1 MVDIVSKL
9 NDSLHKVRGS
19 KVMNMDN
26 VTVTDSYQAV
36 KTSTRGALAK
46 KPYNEQYRTIPKM
59 TTKTPTWNEIGGLLA
74 KLNADTLI
82 PDNKDRNLVDI
93 GILKRMPFEQ
103 SRLIKDIKLFGIHN
117 LIPTRNV
124 DAFRCM
130 CVNGSLP
137 DIRVSVLKRGD
148 NSESIRIYTNKG
160 FIEIIK
166 LNAQ

>member
-9 NDSLHKVRGS
+9 KESQKSG

-26 VTVTDSYQAV
+26 VKVSSSYQA
-36 KTSTRGALAK
+36 KDLLTSSVRTKASYK
-46 KPYNEQYRTIPKM
+46 EQYKNIPKM
-59 TTKTPTWNEIGGLLA
+59 TTQTPTWSQVGGLLA
-74 KLNADTLI
+74 RLNADTTI
-82 PDNKDRNLVDI
+82 PDNKSRNLVEV

-130 CVNGSLP
+130 CMNGSLP
-137 DIRVSVLKRGD
+137 DVRVSVLKRGD
-148 NSESIRIYTNKG
+148 GSESIRIYTNKG

-166 LNAQ
+166 LK